1 MTVALKTPPA
11 QAPPSIRVV
20 SIKADHKTERWMAQ
34 PSTHEITDLLLA
46 WSAGEREALER
57 LTPLIHQELRRLARG
72 YLRGERAG
80 HTLQTTALV
89 NEAYLRLIDAG
100 RMRWQN
106 RAHFFA
112 VSAQLMRH
120 ILVDFAR
127 SRRNLKRGGG
137 TAQVS
142 LDEAMT
148 IAPERGAELVA
159 LDDALTALA
168 KLDER
173 QSKVVE
179 LRFFGGLT
187 ETEIAEVL
195 KVSPRTVSSDW
206 GLARS
211 WLLRELSKSVGSG
224 E

>member
-1 MTVALKTPPA
+1 MAL
-11 QAPPSIRVV
+11 PSV
-20 SIKADHKTERWMAQ
+20 
-34 PSTHEITDLLLA
+34 HEITDLLVA
-46 WSAGEREALER
+46 WNDGDQVAMEK
-57 LTPLIHQELRRLARG
+57 LTPLVYQELHRLAQG

-89 NEAYLRLIDAG
+89 HEAYLRLVDTS

-127 SRRNLKRGGG
+127 AHRTFKRGGD
-137 TAQVS
+137 AQHVS
-142 LDEAMT
+142 LDEALT
-148 IAPERGAELVA
+148 VAAGHNAELVA
-159 LDDALTALA
+159 LDDALKDLA
-168 KLDER
+168 RLDER

-187 ETEIAEVL
+187 EAEIAEVL
-195 KVSPRTVSSDW
+195 RISPRTVSSDW
-206 GLARS
+206 NLARS
-211 WLLRELSKSVGSG
+211 WLLRELSRR
-224 E
+224 ERDDA

>member
-1 MTVALKTPPA
+1 
-11 QAPPSIRVV
+11 
-20 SIKADHKTERWMAQ
+20 
-34 PSTHEITDLLLA
+34 
-46 WSAGEREALER
+46 
-57 LTPLIHQELRRLARG
+57 
-72 YLRGERAG
+72 
-80 HTLQTTALV
+80 
-89 NEAYLRLIDAG
+89 
-100 RMRWQN
+100 MRWQN
-106 RAHFFA
+106 RARFFA

-127 SRRNLKRGGG
+127 ERRNLKRGGG
-137 TAQVS
+137 AAQVS

-168 KLDER
+168 RLDER

-187 ETEIAEVL
+187 EAEIAEAL

-206 GLARS
+206 NLARA
-211 WLLRELSKSVGSG
+211 WLLRELSRK
-224 E
+224 EHDDA

>member
-1 MTVALKTPPA
+1 MSPP
-11 QAPPSIRVV
+11 P
-20 SIKADHKTERWMAQ
+20 
-34 PSTHEITDLLLA
+34 THEITDLLLA
-46 WSAGEREALER
+46 WSDGDSKALER
-57 LTPLIHQELRRLARG
+57 LTPLVHQELRRLARS
-72 YLRGERAG
+72 YLRGERAN

-100 RMRWQN
+100 RIRWHD
-106 RAHFFA
+106 RVHFFA

-127 SRRNLKRGGG
+127 ERRNLKRGGG
-137 TAQVS
+137 AAQVS

-148 IAPERGAELVA
+148 IAPERGAELIA
-159 LDDALTALA
+159 LDDALNALA

-179 LRFFGGLT
+179 LRFFGGLA

-195 KVSPRTVSSDW
+195 RVSPRTVSSDW
-206 GLARS
+206 NLARS
-211 WLLRELSKSVGSG
+211 WLLRELSRR
-224 E
+224 EHDDA

>member
-1 MTVALKTPPA
+1 MTT
-11 QAPPSIRVV
+11 
-20 SIKADHKTERWMAQ
+20 

-46 WSAGEREALER
+46 WGNGDQTALER
-57 LTPLIHQELRRLARG
+57 LTPLVYQELHRLAQV
-72 YLRGERAG
+72 YLRGEHTG

-89 NEAYLRLIDAG
+89 NEAYLRLIEAS

-127 SRRNLKRGGG
+127 ARRNLKRGGEVQ
-137 TAQVS
+137 QVS
-142 LDEAMT
+142 LDEALT
-148 IAPERGAELVA
+148 ISPERSAELVA
-159 LDDALTALA
+159 LDEALTALA

-187 ETEIAEVL
+187 EGEIAEVL
-195 KVSPRTVSSDW
+195 QVSPRTVSSDW
-206 GLARS
+206 SLARA
-211 WLLRELSKSVGSG
+211 WLLRELSKK
-224 E
+224 